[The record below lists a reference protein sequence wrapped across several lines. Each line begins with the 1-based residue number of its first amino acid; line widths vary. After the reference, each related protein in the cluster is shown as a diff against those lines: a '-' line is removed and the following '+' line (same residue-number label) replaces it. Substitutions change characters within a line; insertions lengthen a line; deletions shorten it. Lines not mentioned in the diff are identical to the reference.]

1 MALPAP
7 NLDDRRFQNLVD
19 DAKRLVQRRCPEWTD
34 HNVSEP
40 GITLIETFAY
50 MTDQLLYRLN
60 RVPDR
65 NYIKFLELI
74 GVRLFPPTP
83 AATKVTFWL
92 SAPQEI
98 SIVVPVG
105 VEVATPR
112 TETVDSGVA
121 FTTADTLDIVPS
133 EMTYVGS
140 ITSGGTWRNQTD
152 AIRLSSFSCFSP
164 HPVPDDSLLIGL
176 SAAVPRCAVSLRFDC
191 NIEGIGVDPEW
202 PPLAWEAFDG
212 DSWVTCEVDHD
223 TTGGLNRA
231 GEVVLHVPPTHVMS
245 LEHQLRAGWLRA
257 RVTTPEE
264 DQPFYS
270 NSPLI
275 KGLEAHTVGGTIE
288 VVQAEVVEDEIM
300 GLSEGVAGQR
310 FRVAR
315 PPVVPSGEPVVLEV
329 SDDEEGWQDWVEVE
343 DFSQSRPDDRHFVL
357 DPVVGEVLLGPA
369 VRMPNGEMV
378 GYGAVPAKG
387 AVLRLRRYHTGG
399 GRQGNVAATAIRV
412 SRTTIPYVA
421 RVENR
426 YAATGG
432 VDGEDIEEAKV
443 RGPIVMRTLG
453 RAVTAED
460 YEQLA
465 KQAAP
470 EAARVRAVPATTDDE
485 AGGVR
490 VLIVPAVADDENG
503 RLSFEQL
510 VPPEETL
517 GNVAAYLDSRRTI
530 GTRVIVEPPAYQG
543 VTVVALLRARPWADP
558 NRLQR
563 SATDALYAYLH
574 PISGGMDGTGWDF
587 GRPVHMGEVYA
598 LLQRLPGTEF
608 VEDVRLFAANP
619 ITGQRGQAA
628 QRVEVATNALVFSYQ
643 HQVRVEEP

>member
-1 MALPAP
+1 MALPVP

-34 HNVSEP
+34 HNVSDP
-40 GITLIETFAY
+40 GVTLIETFAY

-74 GVRLFPPTP
+74 GVRLFPPT
-83 AATKVTFWL
+83 AATTRVTFWL
-92 SAPQEI
+92 SAAQET
-98 SIVVPVG
+98 SIVVPIG

-112 TETVDSGVA
+112 TEAAGSSIA
-121 FTTADTLDIVPS
+121 FTTTDSLDIVPC
-133 EMTYVGS
+133 EMSYIGS
-140 ITSGGTWRNQTD
+140 IPSGGTWRNHTD
-152 AIRLSSFSCFSP
+152 ALKLSSFSSFSP
-164 HPVPDDSLLIGL
+164 QPVPDEVLLIGL

-202 PPLAWEAFDG
+202 PPLAWEAYDG
-212 DSWVTCEVDHD
+212 ESWVECEVDRD
-223 TTGGLNRA
+223 STGGLNRP
-231 GEVVLHVPPTHVMS
+231 GEVVLHVPRTHVMS

-275 KGLEAHTVGGTIE
+275 KGLEASTIGGTIE
-288 VVQAEVVEDEIM
+288 AVQAEIVEDEVL
-300 GLSEGVAGQR
+300 GLSEGVPGQR
-310 FRVAR
+310 FQVAR
-315 PPVVPSGEPVVLEV
+315 TPVVPSGEPVVLDV
-329 SDDEEGWQDWVEVE
+329 SDDEQGWQEWVEVA
-343 DFSQSRPDDRHFVL
+343 DFSQSQPGDRHFVL
-357 DPVVGEVLLGPA
+357 DAVGGEVLFGPA
-369 VRMPNGEMV
+369 VRMPDGEYV
-378 GYGAVPAKG
+378 QYGAAPLKG
-387 AVLRLRRYHTGG
+387 SIVRLRRYYTGG
-399 GRQGNVAATAIRV
+399 GRQGNVAQKAIRV
-412 SRTTIPYVA
+412 CRTTIPYVA

-426 YAATGG
+426 FPATGG
-432 VDGEDIEEAKV
+432 VDGEDIEEAKI

-465 KQAAP
+465 KEAAP
-470 EAARVRAVPATTDDE
+470 EAARVKAVPATTEEE

-490 VLIVPAVADDENG
+490 VLIVPAVADDEDG

-510 VPPEETL
+510 VPPPEIL
-517 GNVAAYLDSRRTI
+517 SNVAAFLDSRRTM
-530 GTRVIVEPPAYQG
+530 GARVMVEPPAYQG
-543 VTVVALLRARPWADP
+543 VTVVAMLRARPWADP
-558 NRLQR
+558 NRLQKT
-563 SATDALYAYLH
+563 AVDALYAYLH

-598 LLQRLPGTEF
+598 LLQRLPGTEM

-628 QRVEVATNALVFSYQ
+628 QRVEVAANALVFSYQ
-643 HQVRVEEP
+643 HQVRVEEM